1 MDYSIAFL
9 LTWSLIPWI
18 LAARRFMISSSA
30 GPNIAGS
37 DLVVGVILLLL
48 FFYSIKNILKSTS
61 LIILS

>member
-37 DLVVGVILLLL
+37 DLVVGVIIII